1 MARGM
6 PGCASEEEGWSDR
19 PEGQIIDHN
28 PMKCTLVTWRIIMA
42 GIIRTG
48 KPIGGVRFSTYQS
61 GSGSRQIQN
70 EVRRAVTVQER
81 ARAIGK
87 AFAPRIEVV
96 EEPEESFDEVDFE
109 YLDTIQNEPV
119 VKPHR
124 PKPKRLT
131 GLTKVKAGESSPSP
145 LMQIVECVDCEK
157 AAREAATKLLRHLLH
172 MVANFKQVL
181 KGEVASGSSTFQ
193 KYHREFSEWEVAA
206 RDLVSNDLI
215 PARKSVLALECAG
228 IAMARSKGIDL
239 QTVVFHERMWP
250 VEVRERM
257 IPGYVEEVRGDEV
270 ERRLIG
276 TRVV

>member
-1 MARGM
+1 MED
-6 PGCASEEEGWSDR
+6 S
-19 PEGQIIDHN
+19 
-28 PMKCTLVTWRIIMA
+28 MA

-48 KPIGGVRFSTYQS
+48 KPTGGGVRFSTYQS
-61 GSGSRQIQN
+61 GHGSRQVQN
-70 EVRRAVTVQER
+70 EVRKAVTVQER

-87 AFAPRIEVV
+87 AFAPRIEVI
-96 EEPEESFDEVDFE
+96 EEPEESFDEVDFG
-109 YLDTIQNEPV
+109 YLDSVRVTDRGVHSEP
-119 VKPHR
+119 KPHR

-131 GLTKVKAGESSPSP
+131 GLTKVKAGDVDSPSP

-157 AAREAATKLLRHLLH
+157 AAREAATKLLRYLLH
-172 MVANFKQVL
+172 MVAGFKQVL
-181 KGEVASGSSTFQ
+181 KGEIPSGSATFQ

-228 IAMARSKGIDL
+228 IAMARSKGVDL

-250 VEVRERM
+250 EEVRERM